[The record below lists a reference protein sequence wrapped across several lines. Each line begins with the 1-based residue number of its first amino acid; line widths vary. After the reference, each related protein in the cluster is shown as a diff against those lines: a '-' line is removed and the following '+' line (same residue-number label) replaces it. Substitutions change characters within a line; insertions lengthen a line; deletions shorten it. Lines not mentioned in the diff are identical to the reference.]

1 MLSNQHFTHL
11 LSFITLTA
19 MTTVTNELSTEL
31 DLDDL
36 VHLEN
41 M

>member
-1 MLSNQHFTHL
+1 MLSNQHFTRLHL
-11 LSFITLTA
+11 FITLTA
-19 MTTVTNELSTEL
+19 MATVTNELSTEL